1 MRLNGERNAVFCQIR
16 YRWFQGRWDV
26 SQSAMRKSILLIIVA
41 LFFSLL
47 LAYAVSYSIRLRN
60 QSKYDKT
67 VLVLTEW
74 ADRYKHEHTLQVPP
88 TDAWGRCLTVTT
100 NNEQIVMVS
109 KGVDVE
115 SKLDDITLTINK
127 EHGSYSIFYSYAS
140 KHYNSGVYY

>member
-1 MRLNGERNAVFCQIR
+1 MTPMVSREVGCIPKRNEEVYTFNNCSIVF
-16 YRWFQGRWDV
+16 
-26 SQSAMRKSILLIIVA
+26 
-41 LFFSLL
+41 FFSLL

-74 ADRYKHEHTLQVPP
+74 ADRHKHEHTLQVPP